1 MPSRLM
7 FSQAGDKSWIND
19 ILSQRI
25 ENPILKSASPYIA
38 CDFRLR
44 RYNPRME
51 ITLTTP
57 ALLFPAISLLMLA
70 YTNRFLTLATIIR
83 NLYDRHSSVPS
94 ENLVKQIA
102 NLRYR
107 TYLIRNMQ
115 IFGVLSLLFCVTS
128 MFALF
133 AGWTAGGQWT
143 FGLALV
149 LMMVSMG
156 ISLRELQISVGALDL
171 LLADMEEHENIG

>member
-1 MPSRLM
+1 MIIP
-7 FSQAGDKSWIND
+7 
-19 ILSQRI
+19 
-25 ENPILKSASPYIA
+25 
-38 CDFRLR
+38 
-44 RYNPRME
+44 ME

-83 NLYDRHSSVPS
+83 NLHDRYNNN
-94 ENLVKQIA
+94 EANDNLLGQIA

-107 TYLIRNMQ
+107 IYLIRNMQ
-115 IFGVLSLLFCVTS
+115 IFGVLSLLFCVIS

-133 AGWTAGGQWT
+133 AGWVPGGQWT
-143 FGLALV
+143 FAIALI
-149 LMMVSMG
+149 LMMVSML

-171 LLADMEEHENIG
+171 LLVELEEEEKKEM